1 MTATEPIFT
10 KIKFSKLLVK
20 KDISGDEIFAKQL
33 TQFVRSMFGYV
44 LRTVQV
50 RFSRREVLHSAY
62 VLGAGSST
70 DITIFQAAT

>member
-33 TQFVRSMFGYV
+33 KPFAAYLVMYYV
-44 LRTVQV
+44 QYRHVSHSEK
-50 RFSRREVLHSAY
+50 FSTPPTYSE
-62 VLGAGSST
+62 LGRLQT
-70 DITIFQAAT
+70 